1 MDRRDDTYTMPFRS
15 PGRLGDLEREV
26 AELRQAIK
34 TLARQLQKAE
44 ARHAETEQAYVKTV
58 SNLVQ
63 TTQENMLLRHECER
77 LRQRP
82 HQPDATREPNAS
94 VMFALRLTPTEVA
107 AVRKA
112 IARLHH
118 PDVGGDVERMQA
130 WNVALDALLEQERF

>member
-1 MDRRDDTYTMPFRS
+1 MDRRDDTFAMPFRS
-15 PGRLGDLEREV
+15 PGRLGDLEREA
-26 AELRQAIK
+26 AELRLMIK
-34 TLARQLQKAE
+34 TLKRELQKAE
-44 ARHAETEQAYVKTV
+44 ARHAETEEAYVKTV

-77 LRQRP
+77 LRQRTQ
-82 HQPDATREPNAS
+82 QPEAAREPYAS
-94 VMFALRLTPTEVA
+94 VVFALRLTPAEVA

-130 WNVALDALLEQERF
+130 WNVALDTLLEQ